1 VSYTFALS
9 VLPIFRCG
17 GAARQE
23 LTASFVNKND
33 EKFLQN
39 FFSFYA
45 DESRYSG
52 KRIEQNRRKNLLV
65 FQNGPFRIAEWPV
78 LLAKMNHSA
87 RRKGPF

>member
-1 VSYTFALS
+1 MSEAALFVSFSYLK
-9 VLPIFRCG
+9 I
-17 GAARQE
+17 
-23 LTASFVNKND
+23 
-33 EKFLQN
+33 LQD

-65 FQNGPFRIAEWPV
+65 FQNGPFHIAEWPV
-78 LLAKMNHSA
+78 LLVRMSHST